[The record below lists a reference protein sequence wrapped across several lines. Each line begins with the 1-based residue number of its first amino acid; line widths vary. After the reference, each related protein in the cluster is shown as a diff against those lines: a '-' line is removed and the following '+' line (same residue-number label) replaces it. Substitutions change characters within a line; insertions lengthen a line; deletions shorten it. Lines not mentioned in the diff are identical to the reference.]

1 MTILT
6 LFTKTNK
13 KKQITQIKQ
22 KFRSYFENLDVEENI
37 LGVNAAGWL
46 QVSIEGDDEK
56 IATNYL
62 ANKIG
67 LCPTYI
73 SNLEKNSPISGR
85 ISKFHE
91 KKVLVDIGV
100 FKPKI
105 TLANISIEKLQ
116 EQLIEDKKNSLK
128 KMASLFGL
136 AEGLQVNINL
146 LNINEEKNFIEAE
159 LSDRQISFFN
169 IWQKSFLDR
178 LIVIGSSYNEVKKAI
193 SLARL
198 GKDVINIESLG
209 LFEQVLTCKLGTDA
223 AGLIPR
229 VGKILRTARLIVFN
243 PKKIYLFFKQK
254 ELVPTTF

>member
-73 SNLEKNSPISGR
+73 SNLEKNSPINGR

-91 KKVLVDIGV
+91 KKVTVDIGV

-128 KMASLFGL
+128 K
-136 AEGLQVNINL
+136 
-146 LNINEEKNFIEAE
+146 
-159 LSDRQISFFN
+159 
-169 IWQKSFLDR
+169 
-178 LIVIGSSYNEVKKAI
+178 
-193 SLARL
+193 
-198 GKDVINIESLG
+198 
-209 LFEQVLTCKLGTDA
+209 
-223 AGLIPR
+223 
-229 VGKILRTARLIVFN
+229 
-243 PKKIYLFFKQK
+243 
-254 ELVPTTF
+254 